1 MKKRLSILILMLLS
15 ALSFVCAEDFWIA
28 DDGPNTSSE
37 YKINFSF
44 APFTGSS
51 GINMRSDFYPQYDV
65 KYPDGFKW
73 VGSGLSALNKNE
85 YCNENIVAM
94 ASVYGISRW
103 YNKNLTSDTTQKEPY
118 TMHSV
123 DSIILKITAD
133 CASGFN
139 FVSQSNPSI
148 VRPFTLF
155 IYPKYCVNQGIESGF
170 TNDHNPI
177 FQNENLIS
185 LTPPYDNT
193 KEIVLNGESVLTSSD
208 LYFWNKDQAN
218 YLNIWFDVIVSLP
231 LDENGVSQQGV
242 IAGGKLYPLVDASD
256 YSALVTLTLEL
267 TLRYKQ
273 DNGTEI
279 NEVKFTKTLPIP
291 FSGYSSALGAN
302 EPDKSAIYIN
312 TTTANINLNPNYTGR
327 WVNIGSIN
335 YEQYLGS
342 APVSSTDEKSKI
354 FFSASSDPFV
364 PNTNGFRFI
373 HSKAGKVLT
382 SNNSVPF
389 TLRFTGTGYSSGDG
403 SVEFDGRGYTSS
415 SNMMGGIEGN
425 SILSTCHNDENFAHS
440 VVGRVH
446 FHSIDGDLSIMV
458 DDNPDTMQAGTYYAD
473 VYVHVIAED

>member
-1 MKKRLSILILMLLS
+1 MKKRLSVLILILLS
-15 ALSFVCAEDFWIA
+15 ALSFVCAEDFIISNY
-28 DDGPNTSSE
+28 GPNTSSV
-37 YKINFSF
+37 YKINFSL

-51 GINMRSDFYPQYDV
+51 GINMRSDLYPQYDV
-65 KYPDGFKW
+65 GNVSSFEW
-73 VGSGLSALNKNE
+73 IAGGLSALNKDKTK
-85 YCNENIVAM
+85 YGNENIVAM
-94 ASVYGISRW
+94 AAVYGISRW
-103 YNKNLTSDTTQKEPY
+103 YNKDEGQNPY
-118 TMHSV
+118 TM
-123 DSIILKITAD
+123 DETNPITLKITAD

-155 IYPKYCVNQGIESGF
+155 IYPKYSVNNGS
-170 TNDHNPI
+170 HKPLLS
-177 FQNENLIS
+177 NENLIS

-193 KEIVLNGESVLTSSD
+193 KEYVLDRKVELNNENDFG
-208 LYFWNKDQAN
+208 NKDQAN
-218 YLNIWFDVIVSLP
+218 YINIWFDVIVSLP
-231 LDENGVSQQGV
+231 LDDNGVSQQGV
-242 IAGGKLYPLVDASD
+242 MAGGVLYPLIDASD

-273 DNGTEI
+273 DNGPEI
-279 NEVKFTKTLPIP
+279 NEVKITKTLPIP

-312 TTTANINLNPNYTGR
+312 TTTANINLNPKYTGR

-335 YEQYLGS
+335 YEHYIADHLTAQ
-342 APVSSTDEKSKI
+342 PTDESDKSRI

-389 TLRFTGTGYSSGDG
+389 TLRFTGTGYSSNVG
-403 SVEFDGRGYTSS
+403 SKEFDGRGCTSS
-415 SNMMGGIEGN
+415 SNMMVEIEGE
-425 SILSTCHNDENFAHS
+425 SIVSTCHNNEDFAHS
-440 VVGRVH
+440 IGMVH

-473 VYVHVIAED
+473 VYVHVITED

>member
-1 MKKRLSILILMLLS
+1 MKKRLSVLIIMLLS
-15 ALSFVCAEDFWIA
+15 ALSFVCAEDFKIS
-28 DDGPNTSSE
+28 DYGPNTSTE
-37 YKINFSF
+37 YKINFSL

-51 GINMRSDFYPQYDV
+51 GINMRSDLYPQYDV
-65 KYPDGFKW
+65 NDAENFKW
-73 VGSGLSALNKNE
+73 GGYTLSAIDKNKKQ
-85 YCNENIVAM
+85 YADENIVAM
-94 ASVYGISRW
+94 AAVYGISRW
-103 YNKNLTSDTTQKEPY
+103 YNTNNTDPKDPY
-118 TMHSV
+118 TLDV
-123 DSIILKITAD
+123 KNPITLKITAD

-148 VRPFTLF
+148 VRPFNLF
-155 IYPKYCVNQGIESGF
+155 IYPKYVVGGQADTISNKHAALGK
-170 TNDHNPI
+170 
-177 FQNENLIS
+177 LIS

-193 KEIVLNGESVLTSSD
+193 KEIVLDRIVKLDNEKD
-208 LYFWNKDQAN
+208 FWDKTN

-231 LDENGVSQQGV
+231 LDEKGVSQQGV
-242 IAGGKLYPLVDASD
+242 MAGGKIYPLVDASD

-267 TLRYKQ
+267 TLRYKK
-273 DNGTEI
+273 DGGDETEI
-279 NEVKFTKTLPIP
+279 NEVKITKTLPIP

-312 TTTANINLNPNYTGR
+312 TTTANINLNRNYTGR

-335 YEQYLGS
+335 YEHYIADHLTTQ
-342 APVSSTDEKSKI
+342 PTDESDKSRI

-364 PNTNGFRFI
+364 SNTNGFRFI

-389 TLRFTGTGYSSGDG
+389 TLRFTGTGHSSDVG
-403 SVEFDGRGYTSS
+403 SVEFDGKGYTSS
-415 SNMMGGIEGN
+415 SNMMVGIEGK
-425 SILSTCHNDENFAHS
+425 SILSTCHNDEYFAHS
-440 VVGRVH
+440 SVKRVH

>member
-15 ALSFVCAEDFWIA
+15 ALSFVCAEDFIISNY
-28 DDGPNTSSE
+28 GPNTSSV
-37 YKINFSF
+37 YKINFSL

-51 GINMRSDFYPQYDV
+51 GINMRSDLYPQYDV
-65 KYPDGFKW
+65 GNVSSFEW
-73 VGSGLSALNKNE
+73 MAGGLSALNKDKTK
-85 YCNENIVAM
+85 YGNENIVAM
-94 ASVYGISRW
+94 AAVYGISRW
-103 YNKNLTSDTTQKEPY
+103 YNTNNTDPKDPY
-118 TMHSV
+118 TM
-123 DSIILKITAD
+123 DETNPITLKITAD

-148 VRPFTLF
+148 VRPFSLF
-155 IYPKYCVNQGIESGF
+155 IYPKYSVNNGS
-170 TNDHNPI
+170 HKPLLS
-177 FQNENLIS
+177 NENLIS

-193 KEIVLNGESVLTSSD
+193 KEYVLDRKKVELND
-208 LYFWNKDQAN
+208 FWNKDQAN
-218 YLNIWFDVIVSLP
+218 YINIWFDVIVSLP

-242 IAGGKLYPLVDASD
+242 MAGGKLYPLVDASD

-273 DNGTEI
+273 DNGPEI
-279 NEVKFTKTLPIP
+279 NEVKYTKTLPIP

-312 TTTANINLNPNYTGR
+312 TTTANINLNRNYTGR

-335 YEQYLGS
+335 YEHYIADKLASQPECDS
-342 APVSSTDEKSKI
+342 ANAKSKI

-364 PNTNGFRFI
+364 SNTNGFRFI

-389 TLRFTGTGYSSGDG
+389 TLRFTGTGYSSNGG
-403 SVEFDGRGYTSS
+403 SVEFDGRGYTES
-415 SNMMGGIEGN
+415 SNMMEGIKGK
-425 SILSTCHNDENFAHS
+425 SIISTCHNKENFVHS
-440 VVGRVH
+440 VIKTVH